1 MNEQM
6 NPSRGALADML
17 TGRRG
22 LNAGSAEALVRKIGQ
37 PPQTAL
43 PQSQPQTGMPS
54 MPSSGGDMQLVTGRD
69 GNKYQVVI
77 DPKTGLQT
85 FIPYRE
91 PAQQPQQPNQMM
103 MKKMPFQIP
112 QGPMPNPG
120 EMVKKMP
127 FQIPQGPMPSSE
139 EYIQKLGQGGQG
151 LTNRLRNMLSS

>member
-1 MNEQM
+1 MNEMQ
-6 NPSRGALADML
+6 PSRGALADML

-22 LNAGSAEALVRKIGQ
+22 LNAGSAEALVRQIGQ

-69 GNKYQVVI
+69 GNKYQIVI

-91 PAQQPQQPNQMM
+91 PRREPAPMMQPMGQPMGQGA
-103 MKKMPFQIP
+103 MPQP
-112 QGPMPNPG
+112 MGQPMSQGMGQGQPNPG
-120 EMVKKMP
+120 M
-127 FQIPQGPMPSSE
+127 
-139 EYIQKLGQGGQG
+139 LA
-151 LTNRLRNMLSS
+151 NRLRNMLSA

>member
-22 LNAGSAEALVRKIGQ
+22 LNAGSAEALVRKIGE

-91 PAQQPQQPNQMM
+91 PRRDPAQMPQPM
-103 MKKMPFQIP
+103 
-112 QGPMPNPG
+112 
-120 EMVKKMP
+120 
-127 FQIPQGPMPSSE
+127 
-139 EYIQKLGQGGQG
+139 GQGGQG
-151 LTNRLRNMLSS
+151 GMRPPMPQGMGQAMPPSMGQGAMGQGGQAAPGALQNRLRNMLSS

>member
-1 MNEQM
+1 MNEMQ
-6 NPSRGALADML
+6 PSRGALADML

-22 LNAGSAEALVRKIGQ
+22 LNAGSAEALVRQIGQ

-69 GNKYQVVI
+69 GNKYQIVI

-91 PAQQPQQPNQMM
+91 PRREPAQMPATDGSTDGPRSNASTNEPNRCH
-103 MKKMPFQIP
+103 KAWAKD
-112 QGPMPNPG
+112 NPILG
-120 EMVKKMP
+120 CLRTACGTCFLPKWLHLV
-127 FQIPQGPMPSSE
+127 FSE
-139 EYIQKLGQGGQG
+139 
-151 LTNRLRNMLSS
+151 TDSLSLP

>member
-91 PAQQPQQPNQMM
+91 PAQRSTPRMQ
-103 MKKMPFQIP
+103 KMPFQIP
-112 QGPMPNPG
+112 QGPMGNP
-120 EMVKKMP
+120 EDAIQNLP
-127 FQIPQGPMPSSE
+127 FRMQQGMG
-139 EYIQKLGQGGQG
+139 QGAMGQGGQTAPG
-151 LTNRLRNMLSS
+151 ALQNRLRNMLSA